1 MERRLV
7 LCPVVLLLMLNAS
20 AKDKNKGI
28 LSAEVLRAQTV
39 TVLID
44 PEAGEPLT
52 DPSANRRAQEDVE
65 NALSKWGRFRIVLE
79 ARTADLVIT
88 VRKGT
93 PRGATPTIRGGAIDD
108 RPVIVQSGGSGD
120 IRIGAQGGPPP
131 SATEPGIGM
140 PQDSG
145 PRLGTEVGPS
155 EDTMQVYR
163 GGVQYPLDSAPVW
176 RYAAKNALRAPVVPA
191 VEQFKKAITESEKAL
206 AQKQGKRKP

>member
-7 LCPVVLLLMLNAS
+7 LCPVVLLLILNAS

-108 RPVIVQSGGSGD
+108 RPVIVQSDGSGD
-120 IRIGAQGGPPP
+120 IRIGAQGGRPP
-131 SATEPGIGM
+131 SATEPRNRHAAGFGTS
-140 PQDSG
+140 PRHRGRPVGGYDAGLSG
-145 PRLGTEVGPS
+145 RSSV
-155 EDTMQVYR
+155 
-163 GGVQYPLDSAPVW
+163 SAGQRASV
-176 RYAAKNALRAPVVPA
+176 ALC
-191 VEQFKKAITESEKAL
+191 S
-206 AQKQGKRKP
+206 